1 MTEDYPLLDKKIVE
15 DVGNLIR
22 HQYDFSNGY
31 TVVAERDK
39 RKKPEKSYSG
49 LWTMALYHKGDMLLT
64 RDFPGPT
71 AYFNDPSMD
80 ELLVR
85 VARYS
90 Q

>member
-15 DVGNLIR
+15 EVGSIIR

-31 TVVAERDK
+31 TVVAEKDK
-39 RKKPEKSYSG
+39 RMKPEKAYSG
-49 LWTMALYHKGDMLLT
+49 CWTMALYHDGDMLLT
-64 RDFPGPT
+64 REFPGPT

-80 ELLVR
+80 ALLVR

-90 Q
+90 I